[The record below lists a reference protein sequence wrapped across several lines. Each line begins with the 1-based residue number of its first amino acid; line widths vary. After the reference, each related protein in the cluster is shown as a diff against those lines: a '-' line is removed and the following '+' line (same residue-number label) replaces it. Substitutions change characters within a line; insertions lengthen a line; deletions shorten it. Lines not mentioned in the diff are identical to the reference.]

1 MLTAINQQAHKL
13 LPMKLAFLQTYIGF
27 GFCSLWIL
35 YKKAVWFLSYVQFH
49 LLLAK
54 LFVDL
59 SNLRVLV

>member
-35 YKKAVWFLSYVQFH
+35 
-49 LLLAK
+49 
-54 LFVDL
+54 
-59 SNLRVLV
+59 